1 MRHKSHLFGLDALQ
15 MFAQGR
21 GIRFHPA
28 DEIFIYNNLNFIK
41 IITSNPNVCVCVC
54 VDCRNKYKHISIN
67 QHKNSSSGLALFKIF
82 PHRLACKLG

>member
-54 VDCRNKYKHISIN
+54 V
-67 QHKNSSSGLALFKIF
+67 
-82 PHRLACKLG
+82 